1 MSIKKN
7 EAGWLVDAQPAGR
20 GGKRHRKTFKTQAEA
35 KQWDA
40 WLKTQVNQDPKWQP
54 EKRDRRKLS
63 VLIELWYQSHGT
75 NLNSGVDT
83 RARLLLLAK
92 VLNDPIAENFTVE
105 LFVEYRASRIKQGVS
120 ANTMNHEHD
129 YLRGM
134 FNELRRLGHWPKEN
148 PLGNLRRFKIAENEL
163 KSLSIKEIEL
173 LLKALEAARNPHVRL
188 ITKVSLSTGGRW
200 GEIEQMKI
208 SQVDTG
214 LIQFT
219 KTKSGRT
226 RAIPISPELEKELRV
241 HHKKHGVDQR
251 IFQRAYPTFKENIHR
266 AGIELPDGQSAH
278 VLRHTFASHFM
289 KNGGNILALQRAL
302 GHSDLKM
309 TMRYAHL
316 APEHLQE
323 VVSMNPLARLTIG

>member
-1 MSIKKN
+1 MDRIN
-7 EAGWLVDAQPAGR
+7 E
-20 GGKRHRKTFKTQAEA
+20 
-35 KQWDA
+35 
-40 WLKTQVNQDPKWQP
+40 
-54 EKRDRRKLS
+54 
-63 VLIELWYQSHGT
+63 
-75 NLNSGVDT
+75 
-83 RARLLLLAK
+83 
-92 VLNDPIAENFTVE
+92 
-105 LFVEYRASRIKQGVS
+105 GVS

-129 YLRGM
+129 YLRGV
-134 FNELRRLGHWPKEN
+134 FNELKRLGYWTKEN

-163 KSLSIKEIEL
+163 KWLSDDEIKL
-173 LLKALEAARNPHVRL
+173 LLKTLETARNPHVKL

-200 GEIEQMKI
+200 GEIEQMNI
-208 SQVDTG
+208 SQVGAG

-226 RAIPISPELEKELRV
+226 RAIPISIELENELRE
-241 HHKKHGVDQR
+241 HHKKHGVLHR
-251 IFQRAYPTFKENIHR
+251 IFKNAYPAFTKNIER
-266 AGIELPDGQSAH
+266 AGIELPKGQSAH

-323 VVSMNPLARLTIG
+323 VVNMNPLARLTLG